1 MSMRFSVII
10 PVLHEA
16 AGINDLLDHLRRL
29 KGAGHCEIIVVD
41 GSADQE
47 TLLPIAASD
56 VICLSSPPGRAR
68 QMNAGAALASGDVLI
83 FLHADTRLPA
93 DALLLIGRAITGS
106 AHWGGAFNLGISSG
120 KWIYRLIA
128 WIASLRSRLTRIPYG
143 DQGIFIRRAAFR
155 NLGGFPVIPIMED
168 VALMRQIKKRG
179 GKITIIPRP
188 VATSSRRWESEG
200 VLCTTLRNW
209 LLLAAYMLGRPPE
222 KLARYYKNANHD
234 PNRRQEDYG
243 GERKK

>member
-10 PVLHEA
+10 PVLHEVS
-16 AGINDLLDHLRRL
+16 GINDLLGHLRRL
-29 KGAGHCEIIVVD
+29 EDAGHCEIIIVD
-41 GSADQE
+41 GSADQD
-47 TLLPIAASD
+47 TLLSITASD

-68 QMNAGAALASGDVLI
+68 QMNVGAASASGAVLI

-93 DALLLIGRAITGS
+93 DALLLIGQAMTDT
-106 AHWGGAFNLGISSG
+106 AYWGGAFNLGISSS

-143 DQGIFIRRAAFR
+143 DQAIFIRRDAFR
-155 NLGGFPVIPIMED
+155 NLGGFPIIPIMED
-168 VALMRQIKKRG
+168 VALMRQIKKIG

-188 VATSSRRWESEG
+188 VATSPRRWEGEG
-200 VLCTTLRNW
+200 VLYATLRNW
-209 LLLAAYMLGRPPE
+209 LLLVAYMLGRPPE

-234 PNRRQEDYG
+234 LN
-243 GERKK
+243 

>member
-41 GSADQE
+41 GSADQN
-47 TLLPIAASD
+47 TVLSIAASD

-106 AHWGGAFNLGISSG
+106 AYWGGAFNLGISSG

-200 VLCTTLRNW
+200 VLCATLRHW
-209 LLLAAYMLGRPPE
+209 LLLAAYMLGRLPE

-234 PNRRQEDYG
+234 LN
-243 GERKK
+243 

>member
-16 AGINDLLDHLRRL
+16 AGINDLLDHLCRL

-41 GSADQE
+41 GSADQD

-56 VICLSSPPGRAR
+56 VICLPSPPGRAR
-68 QMNAGAALASGDVLI
+68 QMNSGAALASGDVLI
-83 FLHADTRLPA
+83 FLHADTRLPT
-93 DALLLIGRAITGS
+93 DALLLIDRAMTGS

-128 WIASLRSRLTRIPYG
+128 RIASLRSRLTRIPYG
-143 DQGIFIRRAAFR
+143 DQAIFIRRAAFR

-188 VATSSRRWESEG
+188 VATSPRRWESEG
-200 VLCTTLRNW
+200 VLCATMRNW

-222 KLARYYKNANHD
+222 KLARYYKIANHD
-234 PNRRQEDYG
+234 LN
-243 GERKK
+243 